1 MRKIIYLNICQNIR
15 YIKYNI
21 IFINIIHL
29 NKIKFLMVMFQKKID
44 KMELFLLIVILIKNN
59 FIFLYD

>member
-21 IFINIIHL
+21 IFINIIHS
-29 NKIKFLMVMFQKKID
+29 NKIKFSMIMFQIKID